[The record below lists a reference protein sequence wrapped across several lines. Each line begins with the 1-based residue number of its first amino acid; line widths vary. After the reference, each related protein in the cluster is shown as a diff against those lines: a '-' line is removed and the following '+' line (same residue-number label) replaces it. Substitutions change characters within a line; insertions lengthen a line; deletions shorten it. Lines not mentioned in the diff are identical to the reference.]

1 MFNIIYC
8 CIFVGL
14 LWLPFVWYHTE
25 AHGFSPLHA
34 TITLFNAINALIC
47 VWEIALYR
55 YADLIHDHYE
65 KQLKP
70 KYGQRLP
77 PGFLLLDP
85 APLSRALTLKHW
97 SAIWSTYALLD
108 PAYADSKTFQFW
120 VDVGN
125 GHSFLIPSILFSFCV
140 TFDIFESYMSPRNQ
154 GLIAC
159 MFQYVMMQGTFL
171 YYASYLYSKKWV
183 GCSLG
188 GKCFVAAANALWV
201 IFPSIAIYCSYHAVQ
216 DNSWEILRA

>member
-1 MFNIIYC
+1 MYNILYC

-14 LWLPFVWYHTE
+14 LWLPFVSHHTE
-25 AHGFSPLHA
+25 AHGFSLLHA

-55 YADLIHDHYE
+55 HADLIHIHYE

-70 KYGQRLP
+70 KYGQKLP

-85 APLSRALTLKHW
+85 APLSSALSLEHW

-120 VDVGN
+120 IDVGN
-125 GHSFLIPSILFSFCV
+125 GHSFLIFSILFSFCV
-140 TFDIFESYMSPRNQ
+140 TFDTSEEYMSPRNQ
-154 GLIAC
+154 GLISC
-159 MFQYVMMQGTFL
+159 ICHYVMMQGTFL
-171 YYASYLYSKKWV
+171 YYASYIYSKKWV
-183 GCSLG
+183 GVSFE
-188 GKCFVAAANALWV
+188 GKAFVAAANALWV
-201 IFPSIAIYCSYHAVQ
+201 IFPAIAIYCSFHAVH
-216 DNSWEILRA
+216 DDSWQLLRS